1 MNDAAVYNLA
11 ARAGITIKWRDHTG
25 RSRRASLDTIRHILT
40 AIGLPCQTANDL
52 AESRH
57 RLDARAPPPVIT
69 ATTGQPIH
77 ALCADA
83 APSRLSIRYEDGA
96 VAEVEAQQATHGFM
110 LPPIAKAGYHQID
123 IGSRQLTLAVA
134 PARCVT
140 IADVTRGERVWGLAA
155 QIYALRSRDDCG
167 IGDTAGVVA
176 LGRAAAALNAA
187 ALALSPTHALFAAD
201 PNHFSPYAP
210 SNRIY
215 YNPLHADAAAIFGD
229 KRFAKAKSDAVPHNS
244 SVRNETTLID
254 WPRATRLKMTVFR
267 RLFEEFLIRDFS
279 ANPRTA
285 LGEDFAQFRA
295 SQGQALAAHSL
306 FEALHAAR
314 LRADSRHWNWQTWSP
329 EWRDPSSR
337 AVRDFAE
344 ANEQEI
350 LFHSFL
356 QWIAGRSLAAAQ
368 QKVTDAGM
376 RIGLIA
382 DLAVG
387 MSTGGSAAW
396 GEQKDMLLGLQ
407 IGAPPD
413 LFNAAGQNWGLTT
426 FSPRALVANGFAGFI
441 ATLRACMRHS
451 GGVRIDHAMNLMRL
465 WLVPQ
470 GAEASEGAYLAYPF
484 DDLLR
489 LTALE
494 SLRHRAVLI
503 GEDLGTVPAGFR
515 ERLSA
520 AGIYGMNVLW
530 FEREGASFRRPRTWP
545 PDAAAMTSTH
555 DLPTVAG
562 WWRGRDIEVRE
573 QCGVIADYASN
584 RDRREQDRQAL
595 WRAFRAAK
603 IVAGAAPP
611 PEQSAQVTDAAAKFI
626 ASTPSHLALL
636 PLEDALALEEQP
648 NVPGTIEQHPNWRR
662 RYDGEAADLLDRP
675 DARER
680 LKPLAERHV
689 L

>member
-1 MNDAAVYNLA
+1 MNDAAVYDLA
-11 ARAGITIKWRDHTG
+11 ERAGIAIEWRDYTA
-25 RSRRASLDTIRHILT
+25 RSHRVSLDTVRHILT
-40 AIGLPCQTANDL
+40 AIGLPCQTADDL
-52 AESRH
+52 LESRH

-77 ALCADA
+77 VPCVGD

-96 VAEVEAQQATHGFM
+96 VADLETQQAAHGFI

-123 IGSRQLTLAVA
+123 IGPQQLTLAVA
-134 PARCVT
+134 PVRCVT
-140 IADVTRGERVWGLAA
+140 IADITGGERVWGLAA
-155 QIYALRSRDDCG
+155 QAYGLRSPDDCG
-167 IGDTAGVVA
+167 IGDMAGVVA

-201 PNHFSPYAP
+201 PSHFSPYAP
-210 SNRIY
+210 SNRIF
-215 YNPLHADAAAIFGD
+215 YNPLHADAATIFGD
-229 KRFAKAKSDAVPHNS
+229 ERVAKAKRAAAPHNDGLRDEAS
-244 SVRNETTLID
+244 LIN
-254 WPRATRLKMTVFR
+254 WPRATRLKMAVFR
-267 RLFEEFLIRDFS
+267 RLFEEFLMRDFLVD
-279 ANPRTA
+279 PRTA
-285 LGEDFAQFRA
+285 LGKDFTQFRA
-295 SQGQALAAHSL
+295 SQGPALAAHAL

-314 LRADSRHWNWQTWSP
+314 LRAEARDWNWQTWSP
-329 EWRDPSSR
+329 DWRDPSSR
-337 AVRDFAE
+337 AVRDFAA

-356 QWIAGRSLAAAQ
+356 QWIADRSFSVAQ
-368 QKVTDAGM
+368 QTVINAGM

-396 GEQKDMLLGLQ
+396 GEQKDVLLGLQ

-413 LFNAAGQNWGLTT
+413 LFNRSGQDWGLTT
-426 FSPRALVANGFAGFI
+426 FSPRALVAGGFVAFI

-451 GGVRIDHAMNLMRL
+451 GGVRIDHAMGLMRL
-465 WLVPQ
+465 WVVPQ
-470 GAEASEGAYLAYPF
+470 GVEASGGAYLAYPF
-484 DDLLR
+484 EDLLR

-494 SLRHRAVLI
+494 SLRHRAVII

-530 FEREGASFRRPRTWP
+530 FERRGTSFRRPRTWP

-573 QCGVIADYASN
+573 QCGAIANLERERDT
-584 RDRREQDRQAL
+584 RDKDRRAL
-595 WRAFRAAK
+595 WRTFHAAR
-603 IVAGAAPP
+603 IVAGEAPP
-611 PEQSAQVTDAAAKFI
+611 PAHSPQVADAAAKFI
-626 ASTPSHLALL
+626 ASTPSYLALL
-636 PLEDALALEEQP
+636 PLEDALVLEEQP

-662 RYDGEAADLLDRP
+662 RYEGGATDLLDRP
-675 DARER
+675 EVRER
-680 LKPLAERHV
+680 LKPLAEREGQ
-689 L
+689 

>member
-1 MNDAAVYNLA
+1 MKDAAVYGLA
-11 ARAGITIKWRDHTG
+11 KRAGIGIEWRDYTE
-25 RSRRASLDTIRHILT
+25 RSHRVSLDTIRHILT
-40 AIGLPCQTANDL
+40 AIGLPCQTADDL

-57 RLDARAPPPVIT
+57 QLDTRAPPPVIT
-69 ATTGQPIH
+69 GTTGQPIH
-77 ALCADA
+77 VPCGD

-96 VAEVEAQQATHGFM
+96 VADIDAQQAAHGFI

-123 IGSRQLTLAVA
+123 IGPQQSTLAIA
-134 PARCVT
+134 PVRCVT
-140 IADVTRGERVWGLAA
+140 IADITGGERVWGLAA
-155 QIYALRSRDDCG
+155 QIYGLRSPDDCG
-167 IGDTAGVVA
+167 IGDMAGVVA

-201 PNHFSPYAP
+201 PNHFSPYSP
-210 SNRIY
+210 SNRIF
-215 YNPLHADAAAIFGD
+215 YNPLHADAVTIFGD
-229 KRFAKAKSDAVPHNS
+229 ARVAKAEDDAAAHNGG
-244 SVRNETTLID
+244 VRDEASLIN
-254 WPRATRLKMTVFR
+254 WPRATRLKMAVFR
-267 RLFEEFLIRDFS
+267 QLFEEFLVRDFS
-279 ANPRTA
+279 AIPRTA
-285 LGEDFAQFRA
+285 LGKDFTQFRA
-295 SQGQALAAHSL
+295 SQGPALAAHAL

-314 LRADSRHWNWQTWSP
+314 LRADARDWNWQTWSP
-329 EWRDPSSR
+329 EWRDPSSLG
-337 AVRDFAE
+337 VRDFAA

-356 QWIAGRSLAAAQ
+356 QWIADRSFAAAQ
-368 QKVTDAGM
+368 QKVIDAGM

-387 MSTGGSAAW
+387 MSLGGSAAW
-396 GEQKDMLLGLQ
+396 AEQKDVLLGLQ

-413 LFNAAGQNWGLTT
+413 FFNTAGQNWGLTT
-426 FSPRALVANGFAGFI
+426 FCPRALVAGGFAPFT

-451 GGVRIDHAMNLMRL
+451 GGVRIDHAMGLMRL
-465 WLVPQ
+465 WVVPQ
-470 GAEASEGAYLAYPF
+470 GAGASEGAYLAYPF

-530 FEREGASFRRPRTWP
+530 FERKGASFRRPGTWP

-555 DLPTVAG
+555 DLPTVSG

-573 QCGVIADYASN
+573 RCGVIADFE
-584 RDRREQDRQAL
+584 RELDTRDKDRRAL
-595 WRAFRAAK
+595 WRTFRAAR
-603 IVAGAAPP
+603 IVAGEAPP
-611 PEQSAQVTDAAAKFI
+611 PPQSPQVADAAAKFI

-648 NVPGTIEQHPNWRR
+648 NLPGTIEQHPNWRR
-662 RYDGEAADLLDRP
+662 RYDGEAADLLGRP
-675 DARER
+675 EVHER
-680 LKPLAERHV
+680 LKPLAEREG